1 MSDVLPLLTLALRSE
16 QDIVHCRQ
24 AAKRLAAALEW
35 PVLEQIRLATAV
47 SELARNIHQ
56 YAGSGHFDFAQLRDD
71 GQRMRSL
78 EAHRTTGSGPPLS

>member
-1 MSDVLPLLTLALRSE
+1 MFDALPLLTLPLRSE

-56 YAGSGHFDFAQLRDD
+56 YPGIGF
-71 GQRMRSL
+71 
-78 EAHRTTGSGPPLS
+78 